1 MRMSE
6 LFVAKDLRFFENSER
21 QSREECKPDP
31 AVDDRSRC
39 WNLEEFYFRF
49 ILVQAREPQKAAKT

>member
-6 LFVAKDLRFFENSER
+6 LFVVKNLRFSKTLR
-21 QSREECKPDP
+21 VSREECKPDP
-31 AVDDRSRC
+31 AVDDHKRC

-49 ILVQAREPQKAAKT
+49 ILLQAKEPQKVAKT